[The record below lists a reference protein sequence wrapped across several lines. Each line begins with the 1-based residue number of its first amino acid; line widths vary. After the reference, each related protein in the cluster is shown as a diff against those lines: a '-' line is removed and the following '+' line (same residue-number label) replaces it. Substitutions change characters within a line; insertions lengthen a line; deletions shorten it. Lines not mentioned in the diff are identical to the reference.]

1 MKEGWKERVK
11 EGWKQGWKEEGSK
24 QGRKQGRKEE
34 GRKEGRQT
42 MVGPGYKL
50 IVVEGS
56 CGMCDSI
63 SDSHAPIHVP
73 RPPALLH

>member
-1 MKEGWKERVK
+1 MMERRKEASKE
-11 EGWKQGWKEEGSK
+11 
-24 QGRKQGRKEE
+24 GRKEASKE
-34 GRKEGRQT
+34 GRKEGEREGRQT